1 MPKIVIIGAGSGF
14 GSRLSVDILAHPGLR
29 DGTIALVDIDKTRN
43 DYVAAYVRRAA
54 AELGADVEVVAT
66 TDRREVLPSADFV
79 VTSFH
84 IGGPAYTGKPYYYD
98 VEIPNTYGVYQT
110 VADTIGPGGIVR
122 FLRTMPTLGE
132 MLRDMEALCP
142 SACVLNYVN
151 PMGMLTWAANETT
164 SLRFIG
170 LCHSV
175 QGTAEDIAE
184 LLGMRYEEL
193 RYRAAGINHMAWFLE
208 LRRGNEDLYPRFRQV
223 AESNEEWRGR
233 NHVRNDIMR
242 SFGYFPCESSR
253 HHAEYYPYFRKS
265 EKAREYY
272 HQSGPKVVDANAGY
286 ERRNA
291 RWQSEEMQAMLS
303 GEKQIDLSA
312 SNEFAATIINSMVT
326 GQVSGIYAN
335 VKNRG
340 LIPNLP
346 PDCIVEV
353 PALVDHNGWQ
363 PCYFGELPGPCA
375 ALNTAHVS
383 VQRVAVQAWKEA
395 SRERAIQAVM
405 LDPLTAAV
413 CTLDEARAMANELLD
428 SQPEH
433 LGYLR

>member
-1 MPKIVIIGAGSGF
+1 MPKTVIIGAGSGF
-14 GSRLSVDILAHPGLR
+14 GTELSVDILAHEGLR
-29 DGTIALVDIDKTRN
+29 SGTLALVDIDQQRN
-43 DYVAAYVRRAA
+43 EYVAAYVTRAV
-54 AELGADVEVVAT
+54 AEHGCDVEVMAT
-66 TDRREVLPSADFV
+66 TDRREAISDADFV

-84 IGGPAYTGKPYYYD
+84 IGGPAYAGKPYYYD
-98 VEIPNTYGVYQT
+98 IESPNKYGVYQT
-110 VADTIGPGGIVR
+110 VSDTIGPGGIVR
-122 FLRTMPTLGE
+122 FLRTMPTFAE
-132 MLRDMEALCP
+132 MLRDMEELCP
-142 SACVLNYVN
+142 NACVLNYVN

-164 SLRFIG
+164 SLRYIG

-184 LLGMRYEEL
+184 LLGMPYEEL

-208 LRRGNEDLYPRFRQV
+208 LRRGDEDLYPKFRQL
-223 AESNEEWRGR
+223 AESNKEWLEH
-233 NHVRNDIMR
+233 NYVRNDIMR
-242 SFGYFPCESSR
+242 SFGYFPCESSG

-265 EKAREYY
+265 EKALERY
-272 HQSGPKVVDANAGY
+272 HQGGPRKIDPNAGY
-286 ERRNA
+286 ERRDA
-291 RWQSEEMQAMLS
+291 RWQREEMQAILS
-303 GEKQIDLSA
+303 GEKEIDLSP

-340 LIPNLP
+340 HIPNLP

-363 PCYFGELPGPCA
+363 PCYFGELPPQCA

-383 VQRVAVQAWKEA
+383 VQRVAVQAWKER
-395 SRERAIQAVM
+395 SREKAIQAMM

-413 CTLDEARAMANELLD
+413 CTLDDARAMANELLD

-433 LGYLR
+433 LGYLE

>member
-1 MPKIVIIGAGSGF
+1 MPKTVIIGAGSGF

-29 DGTIALVDIDKTRN
+29 SGTIALVDIDKTRN

-66 TDRREVLPSADFV
+66 TDRREALPGADFV

-98 VEIPNTYGVYQT
+98 VEIPNKYGVYQT

-122 FLRTMPTLGE
+122 FLRTMPTLAE
-132 MLRDMEALCP
+132 MLRDMEELCP

-151 PMGMLTWAANETT
+151 PMGMLAWAANDT
-164 SLRFIG
+164 SALRFIG

-208 LRRGNEDLYPRFRQV
+208 LRRGDVDLYPRFRQL
-223 AESNEEWRGR
+223 AESNEEWLER
-233 NHVRNDIMR
+233 NCVRNDIMR
-242 SFGYFPCESSR
+242 SFGYFPCESSV

-265 EKAREYY
+265 AKALEHY
-272 HQSGPKVVDANAGY
+272 HQGGPRMIDPNAGY

-291 RWQSEEMQAMLS
+291 RWQSEEMQAILS

-335 VKNRG
+335 VRNRG

-363 PCYFGELPGPCA
+363 PCYFGELPAQCA

-395 SRERAIQAVM
+395 SRETAIQAMM
-405 LDPLTAAV
+405 LDPLTASV
-413 CTLDEARAMANELLD
+413 CTLDQARAMANELLD

>member
-1 MPKIVIIGAGSGF
+1 MPKTVIIGAGSGF
-14 GSRLSVDILAHPGLR
+14 GSRLSVDILAHEGLR
-29 DGTIALVDIDKTRN
+29 SGAIALVDIDKRRN
-43 DYVAAYVRRAA
+43 DWVAAYVKRAA
-54 AELGADVEVVAT
+54 KEFGAAVEVLAT
-66 TDRREVLPSADFV
+66 TDRREALRGADFV

-84 IGGPAYTGKPYYYD
+84 IGGPAYAGKPYFYD
-98 VEIPNTYGVYQT
+98 VEIPNKYGVYQT
-110 VADTIGPGGIVR
+110 VADTIGPGGIAR
-122 FLRTMPTLGE
+122 FLRTMPTLAQ
-132 MLRDMEALCP
+132 MLRDMEELCP
-142 SACVLNYVN
+142 NACVLNYVN

-193 RYRAAGINHMAWFLE
+193 RYRAAGINHMAWFLD
-208 LRRGNEDLYPRFRQV
+208 LRRGDEDLYPRFRQL
-223 AESNEEWRGR
+223 AESSKEWLER
-233 NHVRNDIMR
+233 NYVRNDIMR
-242 SFGYFPCESSR
+242 SFDYFPCESSR

-265 EKAREYY
+265 QKALDHYRE
-272 HQSGPKVVDANAGY
+272 SAPRTIDPNAGY
-286 ERRNA
+286 ERRDA
-291 RWQSEEMQAMLS
+291 RWQSEEMQAILS
-303 GEKQIDLSA
+303 GEGEIDLSA
-312 SNEFAATIINSMVT
+312 SNEFAATIINST
-326 GQVSGIYAN
+326 VSGEVSSIYAN

-363 PCYFGELPGPCA
+363 PCYFGELPPQCA
-375 ALNTAHVS
+375 ALNAAHVS
-383 VQRVAVQAWKEA
+383 VQRVAVQAWKER
-395 SRERAIQAVM
+395 SRDKAIQAMM

-433 LGYLR
+433 LGYLK